1 MKKYFAECVGT
12 FVLTFLGCGTAMFL
26 GCGTPAGVVGTAIAF
41 GLAVVAMAYTIGE
54 ISGCHINPAITLGV
68 ALSGRM
74 SWKDACGYW
83 VGQVIGGILAGAVL
97 LLLTKVVA
105 APDLTGGLGSNG
117 VANAGG
123 VGGAFLVEVIATFL
137 FVLVVL
143 GTTDAKY
150 GAGKPAGL
158 AIGLSLILDVHQPH
172 RHFRE
177 PGPFHRPGPFRR
189 RRCAEGCVGVHL
201 RSARGR
207 CLERLRLEGY
217 GPEGEVSPFLQWF
230 KGRTR
235 WVRPFLWPESRNLI
249 IFA

>member
-1 MKKYFAECVGT
+1 MKKYIAEMVGT

-26 GCGTPAGVVGTAIAF
+26 GCNTPAGVVGTAIAF

-83 VGQVIGGILAGAVL
+83 VGQIIGGIIAGALL

-105 APDLTGGLGSNG
+105 APDLTGGLGTNG

-123 VGGAFLVEVIATFL
+123 VWGACLVEVIATFI

-143 GTTDAKY
+143 GATDAKY

-158 AIGLSLILDVHQPH
+158 AIGLCLIL
-172 RHFRE
+172 
-177 PGPFHRPGPFRR
+177 
-189 RRCAEGCVGVHL
+189 VHL
-201 RSARGR
+201 VCINLTGTSVNPARSI
-207 CLERLRLEGY
+207 
-217 GPEGEVSPFLQWF
+217 GPA
-230 KGRTR
+230 
-235 WVRPFLWPESRNLI
+235 
-249 IFA
+249 IFAGGEALKDLWVFICAPLLGGALAACAWKGIAPK

>member
-1 MKKYFAECVGT
+1 MKKYIAECVGT

-26 GCGTPAGVVGTAIAF
+26 GCGEPAGVVGTAIAF

-54 ISGCHINPAITLGV
+54 ISGCHINPAITFAV

-83 VGQVIGGILAGAVL
+83 VGQVIGGIIAGAL
-97 LLLTKVVA
+97 LLLVANVVK
-105 APDLTGGLGSNG
+105 APDLTGALGSNG

-123 VGGAFLVEVIATFL
+123 VGGAFLVEVIATFI

-158 AIGLSLILDVHQPH
+158 AIGLSLILIHLVCINLTGTSVNPA
-172 RHFRE
+172 RSI
-177 PGPFHRPGPFRR
+177 GPALFAGGDALKDLWVFI
-189 RRCAEGCVGVHL
+189 CAPLVGGL
-201 RSARGR
+201 LSA
-207 CLERLRLEGY
+207 CA
-217 GPEGEVSPFLQWF
+217 W
-230 KGRTR
+230 KGM
-235 WVRPFLWPESRNLI
+235 VPKEK
-249 IFA
+249 

>member
-26 GCGTPAGVVGTAIAF
+26 GCGT
-41 GLAVVAMAYTIGE
+41 VVAMAYTIGE

-137 FVLVVL
+137 PRHDRRQVRRRQ
-143 GTTDAKY
+143 
-150 GAGKPAGL
+150 AGRSRDR
-158 AIGLSLILDVHQPH
+158 SLPDPHPPDVHQPH

-177 PGPFHRPGPFRR
+177 PGPFHRSGPLRR
-189 RRCAEGCVGVHL
+189 RRRAEGCVGVHL

-207 CLERLRLEGY
+207 RPERLRLEGD

-230 KGRTR
+230 KGQAPGLAFF
-235 WVRPFLWPESRNLI
+235 VFGEMA